1 MPRICRAVSAG
12 AWRPVPHRPSG
23 LPSSPTRNT
32 RPRLRLCRARCGR
45 GVGCE
50 WKLERALQN
59 FVYTPGG
66 ARSTDRTTKDNHTSR
81 GWCAKTLRGP
91 QTRNAPNPRA
101 ARYGS
106 SALTAATSARG
117 AGPEEHKRVL
127 HLAPVHPTLWHCSP
141 TAFHVR
147 VAVAMEAPPCRRE
160 HWLRIGAAL
169 RLSAAATVS
178 SAASSA
184 AQAAG

>member
-12 AWRPVPHRPSG
+12 AWPHPPSG

-32 RPRLRLCRARCGR
+32 HPRLRLCRARCGR

-66 ARSTDRTTKDNHTSR
+66 ARQKTIIRA
-81 GWCAKTLRGP
+81 GWCAKTLRGL

-147 VAVAMEAPPCRRE
+147 VAVAMETPPCRRE